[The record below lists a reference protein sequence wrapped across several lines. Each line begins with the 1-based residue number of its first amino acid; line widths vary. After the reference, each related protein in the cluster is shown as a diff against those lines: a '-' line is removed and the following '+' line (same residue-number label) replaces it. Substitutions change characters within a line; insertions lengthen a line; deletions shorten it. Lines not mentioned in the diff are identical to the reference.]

1 MFDDNPYFE
10 APKNKEAK
18 IWRYMSLEKFISLLS
33 KKALYFCNSTCFEDL
48 HEGAYT
54 KLNIEV
60 SKYVDEIAPIDGYT
74 RKMRE
79 QNLIYRENVHI
90 NCWHLSEYES
100 VGMWKNY
107 LDSNMGVAIKSTYNR
122 LVNAVMESPQ
132 MVFIGKVKYIDYDK
146 ELIPY
151 DEGLWAPFLRKRK
164 VFEYEKEIRA
174 MYLLSHNKIDDTKK
188 TRGGLV
194 NVDLDLLVEDVVL
207 APDVPYWF
215 REVVESVISKY
226 GYEFMVKNSSVNESP
241 IF

>member
-1 MFDDNPYFE
+1 MFEDNSYFE
-10 APKNKEAK
+10 VPKNKDAK
-18 IWRYMSLEKFISLLS
+18 IWRYMTLEKFISLLS

-54 KLNIEV
+54 KMNIAF
-60 SKYVDEIAPIDGYT
+60 SQYVDENAPVDDYT
-74 RKMRE
+74 RKIRE

-107 LDSNMGVAIKSTYNR
+107 LDSNIGVAIQSTFNR
-122 LVNAVMESPQ
+122 LANAVMESSQ
-132 MVFIGKVKYIDYDK
+132 LVFIGKVKYIDYDN

-151 DEGLWAPFLRKRK
+151 DEGLWATFLRKRK

-174 MYLLSHNKIDDTKK
+174 MYLLSHKKIDDMVKV
-188 TRGGLV
+188 RGGFV
-194 NVDLDLLVEDVVL
+194 SVDLNLLIEKVVL

-226 GYEFMVKNSSVNESP
+226 GYEFIVSSSRVNELP